1 MGHKLDMNTIF
12 AMKLEVLSITGR
24 KLSTDEVLK
33 MIDVMA
39 LCDFKKSTLETL
51 TQ

>member
-1 MGHKLDMNTIF
+1 
-12 AMKLEVLSITGR
+12 MKLEVLSTMGK

-33 MIDVMA
+33 MVDILT
-39 LCDFKKSTLETL
+39 LCDFDKAKLEAL